1 VSPEV
6 AENMS
11 SPQIGVVESLT
22 AVENVEEAYVDM
34 LTAVRGAQRHDE
46 SPVSVVLEDF
56 MVCEFGGQFGVQGH
70 AG

>member
-1 VSPEV
+1 VGPEV

-11 SPQIGVVESLT
+11 PPQVGFVESLS
-22 AVENVEEAYVDM
+22 AVEHVEEAYVDT

-46 SPVSVVLEDF
+46 SPVPVILEDF
-56 MVCEFGGQFGVQGH
+56 MVCEFGGQSGVQGL

>member
-1 VSPEV
+1 MSPEV

-11 SPQIGVVESLT
+11 PPQIGVVESLT
-22 AVENVEEAYVDM
+22 AVENVEEAYVGM
-34 LTAVRGAQRHDE
+34 LAAVRGAQRHDE

-56 MVCEFGGQFGVQGH
+56 MASEFGGQSSVHGH